1 VVLRSGEAS
10 TFSGGGIEIQ
20 ALNMKKKVRTQVI
33 HGHPWAVDLTS
44 KITGV
49 FPNSLMFFLVNEN
62 DEKVLIHCF
71 D

>member
-1 VVLRSGEAS
+1 VLRSGEAS

-20 ALNMKKKVRTQVI
+20 ALNMKKNTYP
-33 HGHPWAVDLTS
+33 GHPWAVDLTS
-44 KITGV
+44 KIFFV

-62 DEKVLIHCF
+62 DEKVMIHCF